1 MAGKLEKG
9 FLIVNDGETV
19 AVENTFDNAIATASA
34 VRNRSPS
41 TSIIQ
46 IRSASSEVLSGY
58 VVSPQRTWNFDN
70 DLSKWVELLQK

>member
-1 MAGKLEKG
+1 MDSKLEKG
-9 FLIVNDGETV
+9 FSIINDGNQV
-19 AVENTFDNAIATASA
+19 AFENTFDNAIATANE

-46 IRSASSEVLSGY
+46 IRSSSSEVLSGY
-58 VVSPQRTWNFDN
+58 VASPLRKWNFDN